1 MYSLLRFFAATKVV
15 PHPQNGSN
23 TVWPSTVT
31 NEIKI
36 ADAWSWAS
44 ENVERQVFT
53 NESLKKID
61 EREEERLK
69 VERKIRHNK
78 EFKQIV
84 ENNNKKHYKKE
95 E

>member
-1 MYSLLRFFAATKVV
+1 MSFILLNLLTLY
-15 PHPQNGSN
+15 
-23 TVWPSTVT
+23 VT